1 MQYKVIMYDIED
13 NQLRLKVSN
22 ILGEYGLIRIQKSVF
37 CGSLTQSQW
46 MTCQQEVEEKFLE
59 KKGPEDRIYWLS
71 SSKNQLEGMQV
82 FGTFPE
88 KSSILESVIVL
99 HI

>member
-59 KKGPEDRIYWLS
+59 MKGPEDRIYWLS

>member
-46 MTCQQEVEEKFLE
+46 MTCQEEVEEKFVE
-59 KKGPEDRIYWLS
+59 KHVAEDRIYWLS

>member
-1 MQYKVIMYDIED
+1 MLYKVVMYDIED
-13 NQLRLKVSN
+13 NNLRLKVSN
-22 ILGEYGLIRIQKSVF
+22 ILEEYGLIRIQKSIF

-46 MTCQQEVEEKFLE
+46 MTCQQQVEEKFVE
-59 KKGPEDRIYWLS
+59 KQDQDDRIFWLS

-88 KSSILESVIVL
+88 KSSILETVIVWHL
-99 HI
+99 